1 MWRAMRLVQQ
11 PWSRHFSAFADT
23 HRSTAASSPPSG
35 PCTRSMLRVVGP
47 PLQRERRKRRAYSA
61 SLATQICVGAV
72 WMSLP
77 PCSPPPP
84 TDAALPLL
92 PLTLQ
97 AQHMVVDMIALGV
110 SASAMYLAKNMKVRL
125 PPRQWALCCTEV
137 WLPLTCRLCVT

>member
-1 MWRAMRLVQQ
+1 
-11 PWSRHFSAFADT
+11 
-23 HRSTAASSPPSG
+23 
-35 PCTRSMLRVVGP
+35 
-47 PLQRERRKRRAYSA
+47 
-61 SLATQICVGAV
+61 
-72 WMSLP
+72 MSLP